1 MADFI
6 RREDALKVLCNNYA
20 YAAMDVIKRLP
31 AADVAEVV
39 RCKYCRHLGH
49 PFLADATIAKN
60 ICCRI
65 ADLMIFAATASIR
78 QIQEVAI
85 MWLIDANRLYD
96 AAEEKYMEDR
106 SKTENVITRVMLSQA
121 RQKIQEL
128 IAYAPSVD
136 AEPVVRCQDCKN
148 FRRNEENDPY
158 CADRRGLSDPE
169 PDGYCSYGERREE

>member
-1 MADFI
+1 
-6 RREDALKVLCNNYA
+6 
-20 YAAMDVIKRLP
+20 
-31 AADVAEVV
+31 
-39 RCKYCRHLGH
+39 
-49 PFLADATIAKN
+49 
-60 ICCRI
+60 
-65 ADLMIFAATASIR
+65 
-78 QIQEVAI
+78 

-148 FRRNEENDPY
+148 FRRNVL
-158 CADRRGLSDPE
+158 RRS
-169 PDGYCSYGERREE
+169 ERAFRPGA

>member
-1 MADFI
+1 
-6 RREDALKVLCNNYA
+6 
-20 YAAMDVIKRLP
+20 
-31 AADVAEVV
+31 
-39 RCKYCRHLGH
+39 
-49 PFLADATIAKN
+49 
-60 ICCRI
+60 
-65 ADLMIFAATASIR
+65 
-78 QIQEVAI
+78 

-169 PDGYCSYGERREE
+169 PDGYCSYGKRRDDDVSD